1 MKFNSTEEIV
11 EDIAAGKMVVIVDDE
26 NRENEGDLLMAASMV
41 RPEDINFM
49 AKFGRGLICLTLT
62 KERCQQLNLPLMV
75 DVTEAD
81 QTTNFT
87 ISIEA
92 SEGVTTGISAYDRA
106 HTIRTAVAPN
116 ASSNSI
122 TQPGHIFPLMSQAG
136 GVLTRAGHTEAGCD
150 YARLAQ
156 LEPASVIVEIMDED
170 GSMARRPQLEK
181 FAKEHD
187 LKIGTIEDLIRYR
200 IQNER
205 TVYRQSLQ
213 PFSTECGHFN
223 LLTYADTVNKEVHFA
238 LVKGEITPDI
248 PVLTRVHIENTLCD
262 TLFGNGFGCGWPIRD
277 AMNRITEEGTGIV
290 VVLRIANDSDS
301 LCSQLKNMDIYN
313 KNNFKDDN
321 SHRMDLLNK
330 EKFKDD
336 CPRPPKERWTLGV
349 GGQILHDLGVKKMR
363 LLSAPHVFHGLGG
376 FGLEIVEYIDGIK
389 T

>member
-26 NRENEGDLLMAASMV
+26 DRENEGDILMAASMV

-49 AKFGRGLICLTLT
+49 AKYGRGLICLTLT

-75 DVTEAD
+75 DVTDEHH
-81 QTTNFT
+81 TTNFT

-116 ASSNSI
+116 ADKNSI
-122 TQPGHIFPLMSQAG
+122 TQPGHIFPLMAQAG

-156 LEPASVIVEIMDED
+156 LEPAAVIVEIMDED

-181 FAKEHD
+181 FAQEHN

-205 TVYRQSLQ
+205 TVHRISSQ
-213 PFSTECGHFN
+213 PFTTDCGEFQ
-223 LLTYADTVNKEVHFA
+223 LVTYKDTIDKEVHFA
-238 LVKGEITPDI
+238 LIKGEVDSAK

-262 TLFGNGFGCGWPIRD
+262 TLLGNNDSCGWPLRD
-277 AMNRITEEGTGIV
+277 AMKRIASEDVGV
-290 VVLRIANDSDS
+290 AVVLRIANDSES
-301 LCSQLKNMDIYN
+301 LCLQLENMNTAKY
-313 KNNFKDDN
+313 
-321 SHRMDLLNK
+321 HRADEDSPVN
-330 EKFKDD
+330 
-336 CPRPPKERWTLGV
+336 RWTLGV
-349 GGQILHDLGVKKMR
+349 GGQILADLGVKQMR
-363 LLSAPHVFHGLGG
+363 LLSAPQVFHGLGG
-376 FGLEIVEYIDGIK
+376 FGLEVVEYIDGK
-389 T
+389 